1 MDLPFTISEFFE
13 VFRRYNL
20 GVYPMQFVFYLLGAG
35 LILLVIR
42 KTAVS
47 DTIIPTVLGFF
58 WIWMGVVYHLY
69 YFSTINKAA
78 NIFGAFFII
87 QGLIFLY
94 LGIIRKEFSFKLRA
108 DFLGI
113 TGALLILYA
122 LVIYPILGSMLGHVY
137 PASPSFGVPCP
148 TTIFTFGI
156 LLWTERKI
164 RLLVLIIPFLW
175 SIIGFF
181 AAISLDMVEDTG
193 LLVAALAG
201 CTILLNR
208 NMKLSRSI

>member
-35 LILLVIR
+35 LLLLCIR
-42 KTAVS
+42 KTPVT
-47 DTIIPTVLGFF
+47 DTIIPAVLGFF

-69 YFSTINKAA
+69 YFSTINSAA
-78 NIFGAFFII
+78 NIFGAFFIL

-94 LGIIRKEFSFKLRA
+94 LGLIKKEFSFKFRP
-108 DFLGI
+108 DFIGI
-113 TGALLILYA
+113 TGAVLILYA
-122 LVIYPILGSMLGHVY
+122 LIIYPLLGFMLGHVY
-137 PASPSFGVPCP
+137 PAAPSFGLPCP

-156 LLWTERKI
+156 LLWTENKI
-164 RLLVLIIPFLW
+164 RILVLIIPFLW

-193 LLVAALAG
+193 LLVAAIVS

-208 NMKLSRSI
+208 NMKRSRTL